1 MYLLAEMV
9 PAVRRIRV
17 PVSRDKAMM
26 LLLAVMQIGMGI
38 EAFTGHEMSGTI
50 VPNEWIPIIYGPLAG
65 LILVVAGLIARRH
78 ATTGQLVAAGVF
90 VTSIAVGLLGA
101 FFHLRRATAWAAPP
115 GQRFSL
121 DLLIWAPP
129 VIAPLMFAL
138 IGVLGLSSVW
148 AEEPAGSGLLWL
160 WGKHRLQLPLS
171 KTRAFFL
178 WVGLAM
184 LATVVSS
191 VLDHARASFQNPWLW
206 VPTMVGIFGTAVTIA
221 LGAIHVPRRND
232 LFVYAGALALM
243 IAIGPVG
250 AWLHIQNDLTAGG
263 VVVVERLL
271 RGAPVMAPL
280 LFSNMG
286 LLGAIV
292 LLDPREPGMAGAENA
307 ARGTAVVG
315 D

>member
-1 MYLLAEMV
+1 MYLAAEIV
-9 PAVRRIRV
+9 PAVRRVRV
-17 PVSRDKAMM
+17 PVSRDQAMM

-50 VPNEWIPIIYGPLAG
+50 VPNEWIPIVYGPLAG
-65 LILVVAGLIARRH
+65 LVLIAAGLLARRH
-78 ATTGQLVAAGVF
+78 ALTGRLVAAGVF
-90 VTSIAVGLLGA
+90 VTSIGVGLLGA
-101 FFHLRRATAWAAPP
+101 FFHMRRATAWAAPP

-148 AEEPAGSGLLWL
+148 AEEPAGSGVLRL
-160 WGKHRLQLPLS
+160 WGEHRLRLPLS

-191 VLDHARASFQNPWLW
+191 VLDHARAQFQNPWLW
-206 VPTMVGIFGTAVTIA
+206 VPTMVGIFGTAVTMA
-221 LGAIHVPRRND
+221 LGAIRVPRRSD
-232 LFVYAGALALM
+232 LITYAIALGLM
-243 IAIGPVG
+243 VLIGPVG
-250 AWLHIQNDLTAGG
+250 AWLHVRNDLTAGG
-263 VVVVERLL
+263 VVVMERLL

-292 LLDPREPGMAGAENA
+292 LLDPREPGMEGE
-307 ARGTAVVG
+307 ARR
-315 D
+315 